1 MKVII
6 TGGCGGM
13 GRFLVRAVT
22 RLKNIESIT
31 IADLVEASAK
41 EFASDFD
48 DRVSGIGLDVSDS
61 KSMA

>member
-13 GRFLVRAVT
+13 GRFLVRAVA

-31 IADLVEASAK
+31 IADLAESSAK
-41 EFASDFD
+41 SLQANLI
-48 DRVSGIGLDVSDS
+48 IGCRALVWMFQTI
-61 KSMA
+61 K